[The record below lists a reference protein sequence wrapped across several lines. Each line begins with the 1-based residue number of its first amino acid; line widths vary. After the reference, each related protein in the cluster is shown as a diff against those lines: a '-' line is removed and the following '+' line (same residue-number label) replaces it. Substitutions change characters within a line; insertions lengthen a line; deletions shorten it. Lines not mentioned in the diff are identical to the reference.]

1 MKMIKVEN
9 HTVSIENVKHPFQ
22 IIMEAL
28 EMLTGVE
35 DALKQIEEDTGK
47 DLTKMLY
54 SQLDDFNKLSDDE
67 LKLYREANKTMRKLG
82 LKGELVACE
91 RNDEET
97 SPDTSAK
104 SALDKL
110 IKDIIDGQQEL

>member
-1 MKMIKVEN
+1 MIKVEN
-9 HTVSIENVKHPFQ
+9 HTVSIEDVKHPFQ

-35 DALKQIEEDTGK
+35 DVLKQIDKDSGK
-47 DLTKMLY
+47 DLTKMFY
-54 SQLDDFNKLSDDE
+54 SQLDDFNKLSEDE
-67 LKLYREANKTMRKLG
+67 LKLYREANELMRRLG
-82 LKGELVACE
+82 LKGELVACNTE
-91 RNDEET
+91 VEKT
-97 SPDTSAK
+97 YPDTSTK

>member
-1 MKMIKVEN
+1 MIKVEN
-9 HTVSIENVKHPFQ
+9 HTVSIENVKHPYQ
-22 IIMEAL
+22 IIMETL

-35 DALKQIEEDTGK
+35 DALKQIDKDSGK

-54 SQLDDFNKLSDDE
+54 SQLDDFIKLSDDE
-67 LKLYREANKTMRKLG
+67 LKLYREANKIMRKLG
-82 LKGELVACE
+82 LKGELVACVSE
-91 RNDEET
+91 DKEA
-97 SPDTSAK
+97 SKDTSDK

>member
-1 MKMIKVEN
+1 MIKVEK
-9 HTVSIENVKHPFQ
+9 HTVSIENVIHPYQ
-22 IIMEAL
+22 IIMETL

-35 DALKQIEEDTGK
+35 EALKQIDKDSGK
-47 DLTKMLY
+47 DLTKFFY
-54 SQLDDFNKLSDDE
+54 SQLDDFNKLSEDE
-67 LKLYREANKTMRKLG
+67 LKLYREAHELMRKLG
-82 LKGELVACE
+82 FKGEIVACDGK
-91 RNDEET
+91 DEEA